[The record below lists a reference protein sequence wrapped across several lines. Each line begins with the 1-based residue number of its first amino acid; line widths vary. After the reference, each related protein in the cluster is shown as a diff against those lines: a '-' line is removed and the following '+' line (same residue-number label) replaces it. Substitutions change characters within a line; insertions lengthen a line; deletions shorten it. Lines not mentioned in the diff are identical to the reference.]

1 MKARKLYLM
10 ECHVAGRQYHDAD
23 EVWNELNVGT
33 ELHLVRD
40 LNNYH
45 DKNAIAVVYRRKAT
59 DGRPEPD
66 ETQRYLLGFVP
77 RCCNEVLAGILEMG
91 WTDIFECRL
100 SRKDDQV
107 HYEQQLH
114 ITIRI
119 KPKQV

>member
-1 MKARKLYLM
+1 MKARKLYLT

-40 LNNYH
+40 LDNRY

-59 DGRPEPD
+59 DERAELN
-66 ETQRYLLGFVP
+66 ESQEYLLGFIP

-100 SRKDDQV
+100 SRKEEHQ

-119 KPKQV
+119 KPKQA